1 MSLLSPLPWWMR
13 VRERRLVWRLA
24 CECVPIGERER
35 AISFLPFFFLSCPL
49 ANANAHAIS
58 FSCTGLVVHRNIHDE
73 GRGVGTGQR
82 RRRGFPVPVGPIVAG
97 HRHFVSVNV
106 FATVC
111 MWVRMYVFSVGSV
124 CMCAWCSFCTSTCVC
139 GGGGA
144 GGEE

>member
-1 MSLLSPLPWWMR
+1 MR

-35 AISFLPFFFLSCPL
+35 AISF
-49 ANANAHAIS
+49 
-58 FSCTGLVVHRNIHDE
+58 SCTGLVVHRNIHDE
-73 GRGVGTGQR
+73 GGGVGIGQR
-82 RRRGFPVPVGPIVAG
+82 RRRGFPVPVGPNVAG

-124 CMCAWCSFCTSTCVC
+124 CMCAWCIFCNSTCVC
-139 GGGGA
+139 GGGG
-144 GGEE
+144 GRGKE